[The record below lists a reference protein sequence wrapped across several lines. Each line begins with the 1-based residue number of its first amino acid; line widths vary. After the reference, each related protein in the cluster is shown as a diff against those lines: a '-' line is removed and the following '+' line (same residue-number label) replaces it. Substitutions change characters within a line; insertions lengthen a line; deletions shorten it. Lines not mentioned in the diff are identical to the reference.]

1 MLGAGGHAKVVVSL
15 AQALG
20 RSIEG
25 LYDDDPRTHGESV
38 LGVPVVGPISG
49 LSLSPDTEVA
59 IGVGDNRSRELLATS
74 MDFSWVSMI
83 HPTAFVHDSVQ
94 VDQGAVVFAGAVIQ
108 PGCRIGAHA
117 IVNSGANVD
126 HDCELGPYAQISPG
140 CSLAGGVRVGEGA
153 MLGTGCVCI
162 PLVEIGEWAVV
173 GAGAVCV
180 GSVAARTLVVGVPAQ
195 VVRHTDEAQ

>member
-38 LGVPVVGPISG
+38 LGVPVVGPIRG

-180 GSVAARTLVVGVPAQ
+180 GPVEPGTIVVGVPAR
-195 VVRHTDEAQ
+195 VVKHTDEAQ